1 MKSIGKS
8 LWIVILL
15 INWNTSAAQTWKPYE
30 CLIDT
35 INDVVIVKK
44 DTDIYVLQPFA
55 VAVGYVLITDSLR
68 QMVSLYENCEA
79 RIAIYDSLNVI
90 NNQII
95 SNTNTITYAYKTA
108 YEQEVKE
115 HKFTKT
121 LSRVKDVIWGVGVI
135 VVVVLLL

>member
-1 MKSIGKS
+1 M
-8 LWIVILL
+8 
-15 INWNTSAAQTWKPYE
+15 
-30 CLIDT
+30 IDT

-108 YEQEVKE
+108 YENEAKE
-115 HKFTKT
+115 HRICKRI
-121 LSRVKDVIWGVGVI
+121 SRIKDVIWGLG
-135 VVVVLLL
+135 LLSAIILLI